1 MLRLKG
7 ICMIIA
13 GSVLWGT
20 TGPLLEWILSNTG
33 ISVSF
38 LLTVRLIIAGACLL
52 AVMAIQGKDIWEVW
66 KSPAWRSQLI
76 IFGIFGT
83 LGIQYTFVAAIEE
96 SNAVVAT
103 LLQFSA
109 PIFVA
114 LYVSFA
120 QKKLPPRYQVIG
132 IAGTLAGLYLL
143 LTNGSASQLLVS
155 KEALLWGLA
164 LGITYA
170 FYTLYPARLMQEW
183 SILLIVGWSM
193 LIGGLFLG
201 LSSQAWLS
209 DDWPIIAD
217 PKMLLLLLVLIF
229 FSTVAFILF
238 LNSMKYISAVETCI
252 LSSVE
257 PLTAMVISAIWFHTM
272 LQGIQL
278 LGVLVM
284 IIFVVWLS
292 VGGQKAAIQQENV
305 MQSV

>member
-20 TGPLLEWILSNTG
+20 TGPLLEWILGNTG

-38 LLTVRLIIAGACLL
+38 LLTVRLIIAGVCLL

-143 LTNGSASQLLVS
+143 LTNGSVSQLLVS
-155 KEALLWGLA
+155 KDALLWGLA
-164 LGITYA
+164 LGVTYS

-193 LIGGLFLG
+193 LIGGFFLG
-201 LSSQAWLS
+201 LSSQAWRS
-209 DDWPIIAD
+209 DDWPMIAD
-217 PKMLLLLLVLIF
+217 AKMLLLLLVLIF

-252 LSSVE
+252 LSSIE

-292 VGGQKAAIQQENV
+292 VGGQKAAIQQENGI
-305 MQSV
+305 QHG